1 MRGVVNRKE
10 TQMRTMLTVFPVRRV
25 SVSKS
30 RRKRRPDGFAKML
43 GKLDAAHARLS
54 RARRGR

>member
-1 MRGVVNRKE
+1 
-10 TQMRTMLTVFPVRRV
+10 MRTSLLTVFPVRRV

-30 RRKRRPDGFAKML
+30 RRKTRPDGFAKMF
-43 GKLDAAHARLS
+43 GKLDAASARLS